1 MEKGS
6 ERMAS
11 KRKIGAIIAL
21 DGEREFK
28 AAVTSCNKS
37 LATMRSEM
45 KLVEAETAGSANSL
59 ETLQKKQQVLSG
71 ILDEHRKK
79 EREIQKGLEH
89 SRKEYNRVENTLDE
103 YRASLQIA
111 TKALEEMENSG
122 YASEEILKEQRK
134 TVETL
139 NNAIQKGEKTYE
151 TAASRIKEW
160 EKQLNN
166 AKAQTLKASGELEKN
181 TVYLKEAEQ
190 ATDHCAK
197 SIDNF
202 GKDAEKAT
210 EVYRSFKDIVREKI
224 ATDGIDL
231 AKDAMKSLIGT
242 GVSGATEL
250 QDAQKH
256 LQASIGLTAKETEK
270 YGAVMEGAYKNGYGD
285 SVEELSKAMG
295 TVAQYTHETDP
306 EKIRELT
313 ENALALSDT
322 FDMDM
327 NESIRGVQ
335 ALMENMGLS
344 AEEAFDYIT
353 KGAQNGLDKS
363 GELTD
368 NIAEYA
374 QLWGQAGFSAE
385 EMFTILQNGLDSG
398 AYNLDK
404 VNDFVK
410 EFGISL
416 SDGRIEENISS
427 FSVETKN
434 LFKQWKNGQAST
446 KQVFTSIVNDLGSM
460 TNEQEAL
467 TLASNVWS
475 ALGEDNAMKVI
486 TSLNDANDAYKDVK
500 GSMEDLKNVKYD
512 SLTNKYKTLG
522 RTFQTEVAAP
532 IIKEFLPA
540 AEKGIE
546 FLTEHTDEII
556 PVATAA
562 GVAMGTIF
570 AVKKTNEIISEV
582 TTLGEHLGILTAK
595 TTIHTAATE
604 TAAAAHLGLN
614 AAILANPA
622 TLVVG
627 GIVALTA
634 AVAVLAG
641 DSKNARDATYEL
653 VDAADAVNESAGKAA
668 EALDKSTEG
677 IETTV
682 SDHAASEKT
691 AHRLVDELESLRQKT
706 KLTTAEQGRMHMVVR
721 ELNTMFPEMGLEID
735 SVTGKLSMG
744 KEEIREYINSS
755 LEMAKIEAVQKAIKE
770 STEKLVDAEIEQTK
784 AEQQLK
790 DTTDALSAIN
800 DKRLEADQ
808 AVIDK
813 QKEKEAAVK
822 ALSDAEKRN
831 GETTEELM
839 AKVYDTSEAQIEYN
853 GVLMDVSEAYQVM
866 AQDEELLTKKKE
878 EQEEAQKKLNDSVTA
893 AQEEINTYSEYVD
906 ANTDSTEGNTDA
918 KNANADAAARQQEA
932 ADLSIEKAGQELEVY
947 NQLSQGQQ
955 TLATE
960 VTNSVLTMQENVQ
973 GALESQMNMFEEFN
987 AGTEITKDQ
996 ILANMQSQVDG
1007 VLGWEQN
1014 MNTLMTEMK
1023 TTSDGTQ
1030 VAISEGLMQYLA
1042 SMGPEGS
1049 TYMQQ
1054 FVNMSGDEL
1063 KKANELWEQSVDIKS
1078 MSNGW
1083 GQDLTQA
1090 IGELAAGGTE
1100 SWNELAGAL
1109 NMKASESGKYVVKG
1123 LVEGM
1128 QNAQKQAADEGSDL
1142 GIKTIEAVNK
1152 GAGVA
1157 SPSTKTKQSGVF
1169 IVAGL
1174 TGGIKTSQKSA
1185 KEAGTDLGQLVTTA
1199 IRNALA
1205 SGKRQV
1211 VMEAAGIG
1219 TDATRAVKKS
1229 VDTDSIYN
1237 SGLNLSYGLAN
1248 GISAGRSS
1256 VINAV
1261 AEMCTA
1267 AVRQANESLDIH
1279 SPSRV
1284 FEKIGVLSAMGLP
1297 VGFKKKTPDV
1307 EREIRNSMKL
1317 IAGNSLNMAD
1327 ISGTMVSGEHYG
1339 SLRDGSGY
1347 SGNITV
1353 TMPIYLNGVLN
1364 RTEVEKI
1371 SMEAVNK
1378 NRKGFYASKG
1388 VRVFA

>member
-1 MEKGS
+1 
-6 ERMAS
+6 MAS
-11 KRKIGAIIAL
+11 KRKIGAIITL
-21 DGEREFK
+21 DGEKQFK
-28 AAVTSCNKS
+28 TAVTSCNKS

-45 KLVEAETAGSANSL
+45 KLVEAETVGSANSL
-59 ETLQKKQQVLSG
+59 EALQKKHKVLSD
-71 ILDEHRKK
+71 ILNEHNEK
-79 EREIQKGLEH
+79 ETKIQEALKH
-89 SRKEYNRVENTLDE
+89 SRTEFTRVESELDE
-103 YRASLQIA
+103 YRTSLQMA
-111 TKALEEMENSG
+111 TKALEEMEKSG
-122 YASEEILKEQRK
+122 DASEEILKEQRR

-139 NNAIQKGEKTYE
+139 NSVIQKGEKTYE
-151 TAASRIKEW
+151 AAAGRIKEW

-166 AKAQTLKASGELEKN
+166 AKAQTIKANAELEQNKKYVREAEDSVN
-181 TVYLKEAEQ
+181 HLATSIDEYGNKVEEATKVERDFKTVLKE
-190 ATDHCAK
+190 
-197 SIDNF
+197 
-202 GKDAEKAT
+202 
-210 EVYRSFKDIVREKI
+210 KI
-224 ATDGIDL
+224 YTDGIDK
-231 AKDAMKSLIGT
+231 AKDTIKSLIST

-256 LQASIGLTAKETEK
+256 LQASIGLTAKETKK
-270 YGAVMEGAYKNGYGD
+270 YGAVMESAYKNGYGD
-285 SVEELSKAMG
+285 SMEELSKAMG

-634 AVAVLAG
+634 AVAALAG

-668 EALDKSTEG
+668 EALDKATEG

-682 SDHAASEKT
+682 SDHAASEET
-691 AHRLVDELESLRQKT
+691 AHRLVNELESLRQKT

-721 ELNTMFPEMGLEID
+721 ELNTMFPKMGLEID

-755 LEMAKIEAVQKAIKE
+755 LEMAKIEAVQKVIKE

-813 QKEKEAAVK
+813 QKEKEEAIK

-839 AKVYDTSEAQIEYN
+839 AKIYDTSEAQIEYN

-932 ADLSIEKAGQELEVY
+932 ADLSIEKAGQELEAY

-1100 SWNELAGAL
+1100 SWNELAGTL
-1109 NMKASESGKYVVKG
+1109 NMKASESGSYVVQG
-1123 LVEGM
+1123 LVSGM
-1128 QNAQKQAADEGSDL
+1128 QNAQKQATDEGTDL
-1142 GIKTIEAVNK
+1142 GVKTIDAVNK

-1353 TMPIYLNGVLN
+1353 TMPIYLNGVLS
-1364 RTEVEKI
+1364 RTEVEEI
-1371 SMEAVNK
+1371 SMKAVNK
-1378 NRKGFYASKG
+1378 NRKSFYASKG
-1388 VRVFA
+1388 VRVFG